1 MLSILSIENLSYQE
15 YNRKTNM
22 CSNFRQIGGEAMA
35 GNDIERK
42 EDWKA
47 ELIEEIKGLS
57 DEEAALIWDLLK
69 TLQNE

>member
-1 MLSILSIENLSYQE
+1 MV
-15 YNRKTNM
+15 
-22 CSNFRQIGGEAMA
+22 

-47 ELIEEIKGLS
+47 ELIEEIKDLS

>member
-1 MLSILSIENLSYQE
+1 MLSILSIENPSYQE

-22 CSNFRQIGGEAMA
+22 CSNFRQIGGEVME
-35 GNDIERK
+35 GNAIERK

-47 ELIEEIKGLS
+47 ELIEEIKDLS

-69 TLQNE
+69 TLQSE